1 MRLFLLPGSDG
12 TDAAEDQTD
21 DRPYVQIAVAARAKQ
36 ADQPCQHI
44 ERCADIT
51 ALAAI
56 AGADGHDAGDQQAD
70 GQDQARRAANFG
82 VVFQRVAQP
91 GRAGLQP
98 HQKAKHNADALVV
111 EMFIALW

>member
-21 DRPYVQIAVAARAKQ
+21 NRPYVQIAVAARAKQ

-70 GQDQARRAANFG
+70 GQDQARRAANFA

-91 GRAGLQP
+91 CRAGLQP
-98 HQKAKHNADALVV
+98 HQKTNCLNTHTY
-111 EMFIALW
+111 